1 MSDLQKDLADKFYNL
16 LHNKQYERLQFEVD
30 MLGSI
35 EKQHS
40 LVKFYYAS
48 SIFLKEASKEK
59 ELLLASDLFE
69 EVHLSNKNHLQSLY
83 NMIAVSFKT
92 KVFRKVLPL
101 ALKAFE
107 KNPDDTKLIEG
118 IARIHFYLGNRKE
131 SIQLFRQLYNK
142 LPDKIEGRFPFVSS
156 LNYSSGISQE
166 EYLKECL
173 EFASLVEKKFNIE
186 NDNFKFNNKKNDK
199 IKVAFISA
207 DFRTHSVSHF
217 FKGLLKRIDKSK
229 FEIILIS
236 NLKVSEQ
243 DDLSRVLMK
252 LANGW
257 HDVAEYSDDDLV
269 TFLRSLNLDI
279 LFDLSGFTS
288 GNRFEV
294 IARRCAKVQ
303 IEWLGYNNTLGIKNL
318 DYLIADKNLINENE
332 FNLYKEKILFL
343 PKIWNVF
350 APPEILPDIELE
362 EKNNNTVF
370 TFCSFNN
377 YQKISNRTVNVWS
390 QILKHTNSQL
400 LLKTSHAGDIDDL
413 KNNILDKFINNG
425 VSTDQ
430 IIFLKREKE
439 IHDHLKL
446 YNKANIALDTFP
458 YPGVTTSF
466 EAIMMGV
473 PVLTMKGFN
482 MNSRCGE
489 SINKNINMDHLL
501 AENDEDYVKKAI
513 SLIKEKNN
521 FGINGKLLREKAMS
535 SPLFDA
541 ETFAKDFENLL
552 KQVVEKH

>member
-1 MSDLQKDLADKFYNL
+1 MSDLNKDLADKFYNL

-236 NLKVSEQ
+236 NLKILEQ
-243 DDLSRVLMK
+243 DDLSRALMR

-257 HDVAEYSDDDLV
+257 YDVAEYSDDDLV

-362 EKNNNTVF
+362 EKNNNTIF

-377 YQKISNRTVNVWS
+377 YQKISNRTVKVWS
-390 QILKHTNSQL
+390 QILNHTNSKL

-425 VSTDQ
+425 VSKDQ

-439 IHDHLKL
+439 IYDHLKL

-489 SINKNINMDHLL
+489 SINKNVEMDHLI

-513 SLIKEKNN
+513 SLMKERNN
-521 FGINGKLLREKAMS
+521 LEIYGKSLREKALS
-535 SPLFDA
+535 SPLFDT
-541 ETFAKDFENLL
+541 ETFVKDFENLL
-552 KQVVEKH
+552 KQVVDKN